1 MSCTE
6 VQAKMSRRINESY
19 REEQNKAV
27 ERGQQKER
35 ENTKTNE
42 DNFTSSTKEEV
53 ESFFKK
59 I

>member
-53 ESFFKK
+53 ENFFKK